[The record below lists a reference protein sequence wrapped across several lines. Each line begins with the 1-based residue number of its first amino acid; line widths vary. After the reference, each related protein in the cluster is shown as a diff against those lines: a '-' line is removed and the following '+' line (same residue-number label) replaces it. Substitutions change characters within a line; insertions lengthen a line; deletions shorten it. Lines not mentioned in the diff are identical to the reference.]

1 MGSSLPIGGM
11 GGRTWRNFLCRE
23 NLLLERVASA
33 VGSLIKGK
41 FDVREAGMG
50 GGSQAMPHRS
60 WSLS

>member
-1 MGSSLPIGGM
+1 MGSSLPMGGM
-11 GGRTWRNFLCRE
+11 GGRTWRNSLYRE

-41 FDVREAGMG
+41 FDVREAGLG
-50 GGSQAMPHRS
+50 GGGQAIPHRS